1 MPGDPWKL
9 WLTSAI
15 FAATYLALALGS
27 VPRLRIDRAG
37 IAFVGATLML
47 ACRLVAFDAA
57 TSAQSIDYRTL
68 ALLLGMM
75 VVVAYLCLSGALARL
90 VEIAAGRIRT
100 PRALLVAVV
109 GLSGILSA
117 FLINDVVC
125 LSMTPLVVHLARRLR
140 VDPLPHLVALA
151 TAANVGSSG
160 TITGNPQNIFIG
172 SHSGI
177 SYARF
182 AIKLLPVAA
191 IGLALTLVVVAVVF
205 RGRLAAGS
213 RQGGELPNDHALD
226 SPLRRPQRW
235 LARKS
240 MVVAFAAIVLFFAGL
255 PMELVALGAASVLLL
270 GRVRPAK
277 VYGQIEWG
285 LLVMFG
291 GLFIV
296 VYAFRMN
303 VVDGLN
309 IEGWHWLTGSPVI
322 ALSFVSVLLSNLL
335 SNVPA
340 VLLLDPLV
348 EGLPADVR
356 EAAWL
361 ALAMSSTLA
370 GNLTVLGSVA
380 NLIVVENAR
389 REGVHVGLWDYC
401 RVGVPLTIVTLA
413 AGIAWLVFVPY

>member
-1 MPGDPWKL
+1 
-9 WLTSAI
+9 
-15 FAATYLALALGS
+15 
-27 VPRLRIDRAG
+27 
-37 IAFVGATLML
+37 
-47 ACRLVAFDAA
+47 
-57 TSAQSIDYRTL
+57 
-68 ALLLGMM
+68 
-75 VVVAYLCLSGALARL
+75 
-90 VEIAAGRIRT
+90 
-100 PRALLVAVV
+100 
-109 GLSGILSA
+109 
-117 FLINDVVC
+117 
-125 LSMTPLVVHLARRLR
+125 
-140 VDPLPHLVALA
+140 
-151 TAANVGSSG
+151 
-160 TITGNPQNIFIG
+160 
-172 SHSGI
+172 
-177 SYARF
+177 
-182 AIKLLPVAA
+182 
-191 IGLALTLVVVAVVF
+191 
-205 RGRLAAGS
+205 
-213 RQGGELPNDHALD
+213 
-226 SPLRRPQRW
+226 
-235 LARKS
+235 
-240 MVVAFAAIVLFFAGL
+240 
-255 PMELVALGAASVLLL
+255 
-270 GRVRPAK
+270 
-277 VYGQIEWG
+277 
-285 LLVMFG
+285 MFG